1 MSKQFCQLN
10 KRLDKACYILYLE
23 PNPHKWGESFVSKN
37 EFSSLWNFFH
47 RVCIVM
53 ARRLSV
59 SNLFCLQNHFSYK
72 DVPHLI
78 TSFHQIR
85 KTAFNPHMHKMGLQG
100 PKHYVWWPYLLKK
113 ARKLRFHV
121 FLHFNPRKKIW
132 YHHFTKSG
140 PNSQEIVNFY
150 QFSLGHRQLTIG
162 TKFTISF
169 QVKVVTKNIVFGSLM
184 TQRQAA
190 LQYDVKFSEPNC
202 YT

>member
-1 MSKQFCQLN
+1 MLLLNHGADSQMPRRHLNVLYLLLHFCLNSFAQLN

-78 TSFHQIR
+78 TSFHQIK

-121 FLHFNPRKKIW
+121 FLHFNPRKNMIPSFYQKW
-132 YHHFTKSG
+132 TKFWVTG
-140 PNSQEIVNFY
+140 NSQLEQN
-150 QFSLGHRQLTIG
+150 S
-162 TKFTISF
+162 
-169 QVKVVTKNIVFGSLM
+169 
-184 TQRQAA
+184 
-190 LQYDVKFSEPNC
+190 QYLFK
-202 YT
+202 